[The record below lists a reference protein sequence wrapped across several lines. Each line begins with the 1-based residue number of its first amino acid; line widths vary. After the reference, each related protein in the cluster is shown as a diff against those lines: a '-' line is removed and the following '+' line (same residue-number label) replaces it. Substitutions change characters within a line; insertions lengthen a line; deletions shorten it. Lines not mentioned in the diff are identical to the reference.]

1 MLKRILRFCKT
12 VALKGVKWVEQQFQ
26 QWTKP
31 STTSPGLEIA
41 KDVLRSKSEL
51 VVENAFLRQ
60 QVIILQRQVE
70 RPKLTNRDRRLL
82 VLLAS
87 RLRPWRQ
94 ALRLVKPETLL
105 QWHRNLF
112 KLVWRRKSAVRQGR
126 PPLASETIALIRQ
139 MARDN
144 PLWGAERTQ
153 ANCSSWTFMSPN
165 ALLRSTSA
173 RCVRPA
179 VWATK

>member
-1 MLKRILRFCKT
+1 MLNTILRFCNT
-12 VALKGVKWVEQQFQ
+12 VVMKGVKWVEHQLQ

-31 STTSPGLEIA
+31 GRASSGLEIA
-41 KDVLRSKSEL
+41 KDVLRSKAEL

-60 QVIILQRQVE
+60 QVIILQRQVD

-87 RLRPWRQ
+87 RLRTWRQ

-105 QWHRNLF
+105 QWHRDLF

-126 PPLASETIALIRQ
+126 PPLAPETIALIRQ

-144 PLWGAERTQ
+144 PL
-153 ANCSSWTFMSPN
+153 
-165 ALLRSTSA
+165 
-173 RCVRPA
+173 
-179 VWATK
+179 